1 MELDY
6 DPIGEL
12 RILMNREV
20 LDKKKFFQLQN
31 IVKLLPELVKMAK
44 KND

>member
-1 MELDY
+1 MELEQ

-20 LDKKKFFQLQN
+20 LDNKKFFQLQN
-31 IVKLLPELVKMAK
+31 IVKLLPELLKMAK